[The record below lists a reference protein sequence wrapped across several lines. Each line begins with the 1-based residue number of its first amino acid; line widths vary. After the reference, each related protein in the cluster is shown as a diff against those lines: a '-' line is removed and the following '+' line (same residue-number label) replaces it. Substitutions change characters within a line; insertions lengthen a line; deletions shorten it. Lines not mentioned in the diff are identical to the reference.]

1 MYPCKRCSKHFL
13 SLIEIYKM
21 EFKTRDDVV
30 EWLCNI
36 HNVINM
42 NKDKEKYNCD
52 KIWENYEMIK

>member
-1 MYPCKRCSKHFL
+1 
-13 SLIEIYKM
+13 M